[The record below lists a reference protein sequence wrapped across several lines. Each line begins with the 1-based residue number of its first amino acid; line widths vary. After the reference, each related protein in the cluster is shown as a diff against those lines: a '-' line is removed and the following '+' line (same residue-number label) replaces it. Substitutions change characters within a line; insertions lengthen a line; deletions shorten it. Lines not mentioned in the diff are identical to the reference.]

1 MSGHTHFFP
10 QVHHQLQKMS
20 SIVQQIGEI
29 VARETRYVEEM
40 PLATF
45 LEEDTETLLRQADD
59 LIVCQVITHNS
70 IMYMINQTSRQLNKA
85 KQSPEEVFFSKG
97 KLAAS
102 GGIRTNDTLLS
113 RPSAL
118 PTTCSYRGSSVDMG

>member
-40 PLATF
+40 PLVTF
-45 LEEDTETLLRQADD
+45 LEEDTETLLRQTDD
-59 LIVCQVITHNS
+59 LIVCQVITHNRIS
-70 IMYMINQTSRQLNKA
+70 T
-85 KQSPEEVFFSKG
+85 
-97 KLAAS
+97 
-102 GGIRTNDTLLS
+102 
-113 RPSAL
+113 
-118 PTTCSYRGSSVDMG
+118 

>member
-1 MSGHTHFFP
+1 MSGHTHFFH

-45 LEEDTETLLRQADD
+45 VEEDTETLLRQADD

-70 IMYMINQTSRQLNKA
+70 IINQTSRQLDKA
-85 KQSPEEVFFSKG
+85 KQSPEEVFFPNENWLPQVG
-97 KLAAS
+97 FE
-102 GGIRTNDTLLS
+102 
-113 RPSAL
+113 
-118 PTTCSYRGSSVDMG
+118 PTTLCSLGITGHFQGLLFSWITPISLVV